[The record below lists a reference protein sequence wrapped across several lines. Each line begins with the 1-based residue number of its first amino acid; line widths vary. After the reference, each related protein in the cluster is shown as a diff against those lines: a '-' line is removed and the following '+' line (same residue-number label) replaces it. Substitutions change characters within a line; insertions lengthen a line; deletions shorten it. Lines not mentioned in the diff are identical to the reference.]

1 MHAVDVLQPPTTD
14 LFHEVYILTE
24 LMQSDL
30 HKIISSPQMLT
41 QDHVKLFL
49 YQILRGMIY
58 KKTIFL
64 KVPKTSK

>member
-1 MHAVDVLQPPTTD
+1 MTD

-30 HKIISSPQMLT
+30 HKIISSPQQLT

-49 YQILRGMIY
+49 YQILRGKLLLLIHMI
-58 KKTIFL
+58 IQI
-64 KVPKTSK
+64 KV

>member
-1 MHAVDVLQPPTTD
+1 MLHTVDCLQPPLTD
-14 LFHEVYILTE
+14 LFHEVYILCE

-49 YQILRGMIY
+49 YQILRG
-58 KKTIFL
+58 TFQ
-64 KVPKTSK
+64 